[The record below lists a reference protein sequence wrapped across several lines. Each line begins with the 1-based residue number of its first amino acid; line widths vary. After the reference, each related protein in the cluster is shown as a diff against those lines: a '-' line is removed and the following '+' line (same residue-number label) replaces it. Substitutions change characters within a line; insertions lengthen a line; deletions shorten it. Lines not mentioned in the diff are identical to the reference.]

1 MLFIKCALSLI
12 HLLAK
17 SKFMKKNYLIFFL
30 LFASSLVSAQ
40 IDFPIDFEPES
51 IIYTFSDFEGGVAT
65 IIDNPQPSGIN
76 TSSKVGQM
84 VKFEGENY
92 GGSTLVLGDT
102 IDFGEQNGF
111 SMKVF
116 ANRADAPVLFKLEGP
131 VPVEVTATT
140 TVANEWEEL
149 TFSFAGFTDQVFT
162 DITIIYDLG
171 TVGDGSEDFTLLFD
185 DIGLTT
191 VEGGEGVQ
199 LPIDFESETLDY
211 VFADFAG
218 GVATIVDNPQPDEVN
233 ASDKVGQMVKF
244 EGEDYGGSTLTLG
257 SPIDFGDQNAIS
269 IKVWANRVDAPVLLK
284 LEGPVPVEVASST
297 TLANE
302 WEELTFSFNGLTN
315 GVYTGITLI
324 YDLGVVGD
332 GSVDF
337 TFFFDDIALSS
348 FEGESVQIPIDFEST
363 ELTYT
368 FSDFAGGV
376 ATLIDN
382 PQVSGINTSAKV
394 GQMVKFAGEDYG
406 GSTLALGGP
415 IDFGANTSI
424 SMKVFSNR
432 VGAPVLLKLEGPVPV
447 EVSANTTVA
456 NEWEILDFDF
466 SGSTEGVYTGITIIY
481 DLGTVGDG
489 SADFTLLFDDIVFTG
504 TVRVVDLATLGI
516 RIFPNPTPDYLL
528 IDAQEEISELTVFS
542 LSGQRLLALQPES
555 IRRQLDLSDLP
566 SGTYLLKVR
575 IGEEEGIAKI
585 IKK

>member
-185 DIGLTT
+185 DIALTT

>member
-185 DIGLTT
+185 DIALTT
-191 VEGGEGVQ
+191 VESGEGVQ

-297 TLANE
+297 TVANE

-332 GSVDF
+332 GSADF

>member
-1 MLFIKCALSLI
+1 MLFIKCALSSI

-30 LFASSLVSAQ
+30 LFATSFVSAQ

-102 IDFGEQNGF
+102 IDFGEQNAF

-191 VEGGEGVQ
+191 VESGEGVQ

-297 TLANE
+297 TVANE

-332 GSVDF
+332 GSADF

-528 IDAQEEISELTVFS
+528 IDAQEEISELMVFS